1 MPGSNVNCRGASAFY
16 ACISPLLKRAFTVLS
31 RSQKFAYPGL
41 GVEVF
46 VMRACLLSIIA
57 LSSAVLLCP
66 IASAEDFRIETKVY
80 AGKDKTAVSHNT
92 TLFKAG
98 YVYDYLSDPDRV
110 AVFDKPHGRFILLD
124 PTRKL
129 KTEIKTDDVL
139 TFATKFHDWAAKSA
153 NAFMRF
159 AADPKFDVSFS
170 EDGKLTLSSGHINY
184 RLQTEPAKT
193 PEGAEQYRE
202 FSDWYARFNAMSNPG
217 STPPFARMTVNAE
230 LADRGLVPAEVQ
242 LTIPPQARLGVRA
255 VAMRS
260 EHKVDWKL
268 LQRDAERI
276 VETANPLAA
285 FKLVEFSEFQESKV
299 SKR

>member
-1 MPGSNVNCRGASAFY
+1 MRSS
-16 ACISPLLKRAFTVLS
+16 LLLV
-31 RSQKFAYPGL
+31 
-41 GVEVF
+41 
-46 VMRACLLSIIA
+46 IA
-57 LSSAVLLCP
+57 LFSAVLPCSV
-66 IASAEDFRIETKVY
+66 ASADDFRIETKVFSDK
-80 AGKDKTAVSHNT
+80 GKTAVSHNT

-124 PTRKL
+124 PARKL

-159 AADPKFDVSFS
+159 AADPEFNVSFS
-170 EDGKLTLSSGHINY
+170 EDGKLTLASPHINY
-184 RLQTEPAKT
+184 RLQTEPANT
-193 PEGAEQYRE
+193 PEAAEQYRE

-230 LADRGLVPAEVQ
+230 LAERGLVPAEVQ

-260 EHKVDWKL
+260 EHNVSWKL
-268 LQRDAERI
+268 LERDHERI
-276 VETANPLAA
+276 VETANQLAA
-285 FKLVEFSEFQESKV
+285 FKLVDISEFQEAKV
-299 SKR
+299 GKR